1 MNNGKILNFFIEN
14 EKFYNKEIDKPKL
27 IIISIIVFSIV
38 VSINKF
44 YKVQSLEQN
53 VIERKLDLNSIERD
67 KENSNINEITSK
79 LSTTL
84 NLMNNNE
91 LKSVEIK
98 DKKLKIKGV
107 TNNNETIKNYLDIV
121 KEIENTKEASIDLIN
136 NNENL
141 YEFEISSFFRS

>member
-107 TNNNETIKNYLDIV
+107 TNNIETIKNYLDIV

>member
-27 IIISIIVFSIV
+27 IVISIIVFSIV

-107 TNNNETIKNYLDIV
+107 TNNIETIKNYLDIV